1 MVETLSNEVH
11 PEFIEIEV
19 FAKFSDLFS
28 FIPTNFKN
36 RRDKNYSP
44 EVYLALSKTNCYNV
58 KP

>member
-36 RRDKNYSP
+36 RRDKNYSQN
-44 EVYLALSKTNCYNV
+44 SS
-58 KP
+58 